1 MNMATLSLRL
11 ALIPA
16 LLLGAMI
23 LIPSPSFA
31 QRNKDASIGF
41 ILQQS
46 GSVPRCNTL
55 TKMACSDPNAK
66 VTGALED
73 YYVILCVF
81 NGDPELG
88 IAGMEFGIDY
98 DPGSQSGVDI
108 TSWSL
113 CADLEWMDDGWP
125 DAGSGGL
132 MTWVGTENCQKTVP
146 GDDVDGVTAIAGFLT
161 VTAYSTDQLKII
173 PHHSPNGGQLFKVA
187 DCDASESSL
196 NPNEQAGWVGFSS
209 DLSEKGSIPCVHH
222 VGKTTWGTIK
232 NTYGH

>member
-1 MNMATLSLRL
+1 
-11 ALIPA
+11 
-16 LLLGAMI
+16 MI
-23 LIPSPSFA
+23 LIPSSSFA

-73 YYVILCVF
+73 YYAIVCVF

-98 DPGSQSGVDI
+98 DSGSQSGVDI
-108 TSWSL
+108 TSWTL
-113 CADLEWMDDGWP
+113 CADLEFPQDAWP
-125 DAGSGGL
+125 DAPSGTII
-132 MTWVGTENCQKTVP
+132 TWTYQENCQRTVP
-146 GDDVDGVTAIAGFLT
+146 GDELDGVTAIAGFFSL
-161 VTAYSTDQLKII
+161 TAYSTDRLKVI
-173 PHHSPNGGQLFKVA
+173 PRPGQGLKVA
-187 DCDASESSL
+187 DCGTEDYSGAEYLL